1 MVPLNFSRRR
11 VGGWLAGAGL
21 LGPSALLAQQQPAP
35 AWPQPGRTVRFL
47 VPLAAGGSLDVQTRT
62 IARRMTELFGAQ
74 VLVENKVGASM
85 MLAAMEVAKAQPDG
99 YTLLYAPS
107 SVFVQNPHTLQNVPY
122 DGFRDFTPITHG

>member
-1 MVPLNFSRRR
+1 MVPLNISRRR
-11 VGGWLAGAGL
+11 VGGWLAGTGL
-21 LGPSALLAQQQPAP
+21 LGPSALLAQQPAP
-35 AWPQPGRTVRFL
+35 VWPQPGRTVRFL

-99 YTLLYAPS
+99 YTLL
-107 SVFVQNPHTLQNVPY
+107 
-122 DGFRDFTPITHG
+122 